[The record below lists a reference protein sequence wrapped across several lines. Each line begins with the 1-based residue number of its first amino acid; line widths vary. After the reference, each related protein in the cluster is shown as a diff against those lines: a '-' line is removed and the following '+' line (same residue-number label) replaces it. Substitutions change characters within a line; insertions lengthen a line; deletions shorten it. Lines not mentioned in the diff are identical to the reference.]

1 MKLRAISAK
10 KAVTEIKKGNLF
22 LPPIQRNFVWKEDR
36 IIDLFDS
43 LYRNYPIGNCIF
55 WKLKPET
62 SRSYP
67 LYKFVTE
74 YTDNKRSP
82 INNEHA
88 PTNLLDDVY
97 AVVDGQ
103 QRLSSLFIG
112 LAGIYNYK
120 KSGKGKKNVAANFV
134 QSRLFVNLL
143 GTDNIEFEG
152 RFFDFLSKEDSAI
165 LNERNCWFEVGLV
178 LKWKNAGIAESY
190 VNEALQ
196 QKVMGS
202 KKKSLINKFES
213 RKGEITSILKNLY
226 AMITE
231 NRLYYFDID
240 SQDLDEVVN
249 IFTRVNSGGMTL
261 SPSDLL
267 FSVLISQWNEGRDKI
282 NNLVLSLNQKGV
294 TVSKDFVMRA
304 CLVLADHPV
313 KYNLKSFNKSKVQKI
328 RNKWDDIELSLLKL
342 GDLLPEIGYMDLPNL
357 SENSLIPIAY
367 YIIGGGSTKT
377 PAIKANLQKY
387 YIVSQINGVFGGSS
401 DQVLEKVRAE
411 IKRQRDNGSTFNFRE
426 LSEISLPGRKSLK
439 LTVEDLDELV
449 SNTDYFSPHA
459 YFILSLIYP
468 MADFKIPTYDVD
480 HIHPR
485 SKFNRSN
492 LINNGVIDETVIDDW
507 ILNKR
512 DLLPNLQLLLPDPNR
527 TVKRSL
533 TIVEFLKTKLSG
545 NNRKRFMK
553 DNLLPTDLSLLNLNR
568 FDEFFDYRKK
578 QLVGRLRR
586 NLGIQQ

>member
-1 MKLRAISAK
+1 
-10 KAVTEIKKGNLF
+10 
-22 LPPIQRNFVWKEDR
+22 
-36 IIDLFDS
+36 
-43 LYRNYPIGNCIF
+43 
-55 WKLKPET
+55 
-62 SRSYP
+62 
-67 LYKFVTE
+67 
-74 YTDNKRSP
+74 
-82 INNEHA
+82 
-88 PTNLLDDVY
+88 
-97 AVVDGQ
+97 
-103 QRLSSLFIG
+103 
-112 LAGIYNYK
+112 
-120 KSGKGKKNVAANFV
+120 
-134 QSRLFVNLL
+134 
-143 GTDNIEFEG
+143 
-152 RFFDFLSKEDSAI
+152 
-165 LNERNCWFEVGLV
+165 
-178 LKWKNAGIAESY
+178 
-190 VNEALQ
+190 
-196 QKVMGS
+196 
-202 KKKSLINKFES
+202 
-213 RKGEITSILKNLY
+213 
-226 AMITE
+226 
-231 NRLYYFDID
+231 
-240 SQDLDEVVN
+240 
-249 IFTRVNSGGMTL
+249 
-261 SPSDLL
+261 
-267 FSVLISQWNEGRDKI
+267 
-282 NNLVLSLNQKGV
+282 
-294 TVSKDFVMRA
+294 
-304 CLVLADHPV
+304 
-313 KYNLKSFNKSKVQKI
+313 
-328 RNKWDDIELSLLKL
+328 
-342 GDLLPEIGYMDLPNL
+342 MDLPNL